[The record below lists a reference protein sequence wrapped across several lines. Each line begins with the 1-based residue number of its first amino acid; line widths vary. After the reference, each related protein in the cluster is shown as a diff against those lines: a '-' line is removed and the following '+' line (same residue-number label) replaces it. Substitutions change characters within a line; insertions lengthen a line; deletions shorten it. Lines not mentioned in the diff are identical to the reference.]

1 MRQIRIVGH
10 CTKQL
15 VWTLKKYQCCGRQK
29 GESEY
34 SERHTGCCALG
45 GAGIKGIIET
55 VGQVR
60 MWIKYKIILCRGLI
74 PWE

>member
-15 VWTLKKYQCCGRQK
+15 VWTLKKYLCCERLK
-29 GESEY
+29 GERSTQRDARL
-34 SERHTGCCALG
+34 SWIG
-45 GAGIKGIIET
+45 GDRGKGYMET
-55 VGQVR
+55 VGQVQ

-74 PWE
+74 PWV